1 MNLIKIRIADALGTM
16 DREIER
22 TLDEMFHLANPKF
35 SLNQNTWRP
44 QIDIY
49 ENTEEIIILVD
60 IAGVET
66 DNLHIE
72 IDQRTVKIY
81 GIRGTNIQ
89 SSGARYRLAEIPT
102 GYFERSVSL
111 PASIDTQRVEATYKD
126 GLLHLRMAKRPL
138 NRAYKIPIN
147 NV

>member
-1 MNLIKIRIADALGTM
+1 MNLIKIRISDALDTM

-22 TLDEMFHLANPKF
+22 TIDEMFNLVNPKF
-35 SLNQNTWRP
+35 SLRQNMWRP

-49 ENTEEIIILVD
+49 ENAEEVIILAD
-60 IAGVET
+60 IAGVKTE
-66 DNLHIE
+66 NLHVE
-72 IDQRTVKIY
+72 VDQSTVKIY
-81 GIRGTNIQ
+81 GHRGTNAQ
-89 SSGARYRLAEIPT
+89 TSGARYRLAEIPT

-111 PASIDTQRVEATYKD
+111 PASIDTQRVEATYRD
-126 GLLHLRMAKRPL
+126 GLLHLILTKRPL